1 MLKILEIPQLI
12 SMVPQ
17 EFKVPFF
24 DNSLGF
30 LITFIAIV
38 IGGYFFVYLPKQTEI
53 KHKRMGDYGN
63 ENTAQG
69 LKNAAVGQGVEK
81 VGNLPSIVMA
91 CSVLTTCFYV
101 DHQTA
106 SIMSPPSSS
115 LAPPKDDPISL
126 SELAKYNGSNPS
138 LPIYLA
144 IKGTVFDVTA
154 KKEMYGPGG
163 SYNIFAGKDGSVG
176 LGKISNSIY
185 VLDSVRTDW
194 FRSQG
199 NPP

>member
-1 MLKILEIPQLI
+1 MGIAARQVSLI

-81 VGNLPSIVMA
+81 
-91 CSVLTTCFYV
+91 
-101 DHQTA
+101 TA

-115 LAPPKDDPISL
+115 LAPPKDDPISP

-176 LGKISNSIY
+176 LGKSSLKPEDAVPDY
-185 VLDSVRTDW
+185 KTLQPAEMKTLDQWYDFFSKRYNVV
-194 FRSQG
+194 
-199 NPP
+199 